1 MKRRPIPQRKPDCRF
16 YDDCLKEHSMTDS
29 LFACT
34 GCGEYQRKELS
45 PITAISENQNYLH
58 LLLAIFYPDAY
69 EHSHRRGLSDA

>member
-1 MKRRPIPQRKPDCRF
+1 MF
-16 YDDCLKEHSMTDS
+16 YDRCLNEHADKNTM
-29 LFACT
+29 FACT